1 MTRLSILI
9 PALLASA
16 IIVVIGL
23 RSFHTETGRTRPVVL
38 PFEVFWCE
46 KDADCSVVDRIGC
59 CLCSE
64 GGAQAAVTEWRRD
77 DLRRFLK
84 KACRPAQVCVQ
95 VDLCDASLVARCV
108 DRQCQLAPAT
118 SVTP

>member
-16 IIVVIGL
+16 IIVVLGL
-23 RSFHTETGRTRPVVL
+23 QSFHTETGTTRPVVL

-46 KDADCSVVDRIGC
+46 KDDDCSVVERIGC
-59 CLCSE
+59 CPCSA

-77 DLRRFLK
+77 ELRRFLK
-84 KACRPAQVCVQ
+84 KACRRTQVCVQ
-95 VDLCDASLVARCV
+95 VDLCDTSLVPRCI
-108 DRQCQLAPAT
+108 DRHCRLVRPP
-118 SVTP
+118 VP